1 MYSGTL
7 HTPYNTNDTKR
18 ANMIRNRI
26 LTSDVL
32 FKKNEASDPVVQILT
47 NIRCSSAHMVTA
59 LSNNIIKL
67 RLHVPDFLG
76 RKECVFNQ
84 VTG

>member
-7 HTPYNTNDTKR
+7 HTPRKANDTKR
-18 ANMIRNRI
+18 AYTIRNRI
-26 LTSDVL
+26 LASNVL

-47 NIRCSSAHMVTA
+47 NIGYDSARMVTA
-59 LSNNIIKL
+59 LSKIMRP
-67 RLHVPDFLG
+67 RLYVLYFLG
-76 RKECVFNQ
+76 RKECVLNR

>member
-7 HTPYNTNDTKR
+7 HTPRNANDTKR
-18 ANMIRNRI
+18 AYTIRNRI
-26 LTSDVL
+26 LASNVL

-47 NIRCSSAHMVTA
+47 NIRCSSAHMVIA
-59 LSNNIIKL
+59 LSKIMRP
-67 RLHVPDFLG
+67 RLYVPYFLG
-76 RKECVFNQ
+76 GKKCVLSR